1 LADHPLIR
9 PPAGGLMRPLL
20 PKEGKLEVLQDTRHM
35 RIVQTLKLKNDP
47 ALIAEYVEVHRSVW
61 PEVKKGIREVGITE
75 MEIFLNGNTLFMII
89 DTVEPFD
96 REAAFAKLATL
107 PRQAAWEAFVARF
120 QECPEGSTS
129 GEKWQEAE
137 KIFSL

>member
-1 LADHPLIR
+1 
-9 PPAGGLMRPLL
+9 
-20 PKEGKLEVLQDTRHM
+20 M

-47 ALIAEYVEVHRSVW
+47 ALIAEYVEVHANVW
-61 PEVKKGIREVGITE
+61 PEVMAGIREVGITN

-107 PRQAAWEAFVARF
+107 PRQSEWEAFVARF
-120 QECPEGSTS
+120 QECPENSTS
-129 GEKWQEAE
+129 GEKWREAQRVF
-137 KIFSL
+137 KL